1 MNSFSNLQDNNIFSD
16 VSFMGGAFDEKNL
29 DTTIGL
35 KTDMGVGNINS
46 LFNSIKS
53 PEIEDPKRSKRQT
66 DSNNNDSKPNN
77 NNNNNNNNMSNSTIW
92 IIVLIVIIILLIIGF
107 IVYKVSKSSRVQD
120 KAKQIYTNIS
130 DKLSSLRDSVKRTT
144 IDSQ

>member
-1 MNSFSNLQDNNIFSD
+1 MNTFSNLQDNNIFGD
-16 VSFMGGAFDEKNL
+16 ASFMGGAFDEKNL

-35 KTDMGVGNINS
+35 KSDMGVGNINS

-53 PEIEDPKRSKRQT
+53 PEINEDANRRSKRQT
-66 DSNNNDSKPNN
+66 DSGSSDSKNNTNANNNTG
-77 NNNNNNNNMSNSTIW
+77 NSTVW
-92 IIVLIVIIILLIIGF
+92 IIVLIVIIIILIIGF
-107 IVYKVSKSSRVQD
+107 IIYKVAKTKQVQE
-120 KAKQIYTNIS
+120 KAKQIYTNMS